1 MAYRDSEGLVQYL
14 PEIIRKDYTDAQEE
28 EASIKG
34 IGDWAKYRGISSE
47 DLYMIR
53 QQAADEKRS
62 QMAMRND
69 PDARVG
75 EVKKGYL
82 SYNPEYTTQTVT
94 DNPLEKLGR
103 LKPPGGIETISVPLW
118 DIPYFK
124 DAKYREKRFPIGK
137 QYTKK
142 DTLQFPVG
150 EPEVQAHEYMH
161 RGFGKASRKDSFW
174 DIDLMGGLRKFIKEE
189 IVSGPLGEHFQEF
202 NPWGAIVRPV
212 MSVEHLYIWEKTAP
226 EFFTDKT
233 DKLIA
238 VMDKKERDHYI
249 KQNFSELFPEY
260 KNEEKFAAYRKKI
273 VDKIDQYIEDNPDK
287 VFTEK
292 VHKAYPKKVE
302 KIDNYKA
309 VGKQAGGLIMN
320 YGDYGRSYK

>member
-28 EASIKG
+28 EASIK
-34 IGDWAKYRGISSE
+34 DLDSWAKYRGISSE

-69 PDARVG
+69 PDARLG

-103 LKPPGGIETISVPLW
+103 LKPPRTIETYEHPIFK
-118 DIPYFK
+118 IPYMK
-124 DAKYREKRFPIGK
+124 EKLRMPIG
-137 QYTKK
+137 QQSQRG
-142 DTLQFPVG
+142 DTIRFPVG

-161 RGFGKASRKDSFW
+161 RGSARASPRGFS
-174 DIDLMGGLRKFIKEE
+174 MGGVRGFIGKE
-189 IVSGPLGEHFQEF
+189 IIQGPLGEQSTYSMFS
-202 NPWGAIVRPV
+202 PLVTPAIA
-212 MSVEHLYIWEKTAP
+212 VEHLYIIEKTAP

-233 DKLIA
+233 DKLIKTK
-238 VMDKKERDHYI
+238 DKKEREKYI
-249 KQNFSELFPEY
+249 RSNFSKLFPEY

-287 VFTEK
+287 VYTKK
-292 VHKAYPKKVE
+292 VNEAYPEKVE
-302 KIDNYKA
+302 KIDTYKA
-309 VGKQAGGLIMN
+309 VEKQAGGLVMN
-320 YGDYGRSYK
+320 YGDYGRSYT